1 MVTARIK
8 EGAVELHSMH
18 CSAQVLEE
26 ERGEEDLLNPKVQCS
41 KCKLEFLY
49 SERAERKKYKEPIC
63 NKCLSK
69 RVLFIRMFGNW
80 PIEPFTAL
88 SVESQIA
95 VWQADNTKVALN
107 NALVNA
113 VSKQRINE
121 DLSNEAGSYLPVS
134 VYQTLGYKT
143 DALET
148 TCPKKWD
155 VELKEWTYKKT
166 VTTESKTEIIKKV
179 TEDINNLRAKD
190 LRSKLSH
197 YASPCKRKR
206 SKSSSSNSSEAS
218 NSSKS
223 GVDSPKT
230 AKAKLAKRA
239 QEMAAEAKIE
249 KAKAA
254 QESKAARIRAVTE
267 AKAKKVQEAA
277 DAKQAAKDPILISM
291 HMHRDILVL

>member
-1 MVTARIK
+1 M
-8 EGAVELHSMH
+8 ELHSMH

-41 KCKLEFLY
+41 KCRLEFLY
-49 SERAERKKYKEPIC
+49 NERAERKYKEPIC

-121 DLSNEAGSYLPVS
+121 ELSNEAGSYLPVS

-143 DALET
+143 DSLET

-197 YASPCKRKR
+197 YASPCKKRKR
-206 SKSSSSNSSEAS
+206 SKTSSSNSSEAS
-218 NSSKS
+218 NSSTET
-223 GVDSPKT
+223 VDSPKT
-230 AKAKLAKRA
+230 AKAKVAK
-239 QEMAAEAKIE
+239 QAKIE
-249 KAKAA
+249 KAKALE
-254 QESKAARIRAVTE
+254 ESKAARILAVKA
-267 AKAKKVQEAA
+267 AKAKQVQEAA